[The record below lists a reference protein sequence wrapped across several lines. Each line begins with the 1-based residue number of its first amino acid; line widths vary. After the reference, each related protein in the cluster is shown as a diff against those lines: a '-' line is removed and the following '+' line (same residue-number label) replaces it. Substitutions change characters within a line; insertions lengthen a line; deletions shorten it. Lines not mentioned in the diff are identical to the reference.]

1 MMGWY
6 TYNACI
12 MTEKGNQ
19 YFGKKEEKSRK
30 TDGFK
35 AMVAAICASEN
46 LDDCGEEQSLDD
58 FKVYTY

>member
-1 MMGWY
+1 
-6 TYNACI
+6 

-35 AMVAAICASEN
+35 ALVAAICASED
-46 LDDCGEEQSLDD
+46 LEDCGEESSLDE
-58 FKVYTY
+58 FRVYTY